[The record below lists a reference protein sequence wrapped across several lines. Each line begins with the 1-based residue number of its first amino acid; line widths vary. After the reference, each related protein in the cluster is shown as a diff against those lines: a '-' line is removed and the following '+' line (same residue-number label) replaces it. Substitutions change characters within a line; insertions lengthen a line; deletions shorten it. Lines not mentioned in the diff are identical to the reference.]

1 MAGSRRPLHLIVE
14 VHGFDSAR
22 QPTHQTISHHAV
34 VQSAFAAVVRIL
46 EQWGQSEGAIPI
58 GTKAKIK
65 DTRDG
70 GTVFEMTYLGYEQDT
85 LIGR

>member
-1 MAGSRRPLHLIVE
+1 MAGSRKPLHLIVE

-34 VQSAFAAVVRIL
+34 VQSAFAAVTRIV

-58 GTKAKIK
+58 GTKVKIR

-70 GTVFEMTYLGYEQDT
+70 GCVWEMVYLGYEQST
-85 LIGR
+85 LLGR